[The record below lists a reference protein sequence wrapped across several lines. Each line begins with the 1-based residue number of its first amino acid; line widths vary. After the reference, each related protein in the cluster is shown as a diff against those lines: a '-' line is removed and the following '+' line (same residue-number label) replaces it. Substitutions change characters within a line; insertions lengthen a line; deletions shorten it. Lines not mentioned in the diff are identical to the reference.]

1 MRWLSAPAAARAL
14 AAAAVLAAAA
24 GSGVLA
30 HEGRSSTGY
39 SVVVGFLHEPAY
51 EGYLNAVFL
60 EVNRTGSQEQ
70 DADEP
75 KLGASGAHSGD
86 GKEREGDSEH
96 HAQAMDEEP
105 EDHAAAPAPVTGL
118 EDTLEVEVTH
128 VASAQSTV
136 MALSPLFEH
145 PGAYT
150 ADFIP
155 TQPGAYRFRFF
166 GSIEGQPFDEVFESG
181 ANTFDAIRAR
191 AGAQFPIMLPSV
203 RELEGVVRT
212 SQASADEALEAVAG
226 VRAIGIV
233 GMVIGTVGLVTAAG
247 AIALSIRSRRRA

>member
-1 MRWLSAPAAARAL
+1 MRWLSAPAAVRAL

-24 GSGVLA
+24 ASGVLA

-60 EVNRTGSQEQ
+60 EVTRTGSQQQ
-70 DADEP
+70 DADGPRNET
-75 KLGASGAHSGD
+75 ASSTHSAD
-86 GKEREGDSEH
+86 ES
-96 HAQAMDEEP
+96 DEEP
-105 EDHAAAPAPVTGL
+105 EDHAPAPVTGL
-118 EDTLEVEVTH
+118 EDTLQVEVTH
-128 VASAQSTV
+128 IASAQSTV
-136 MALSPLFEH
+136 MALAPLFGR

-166 GSIEGQPFDEVFESG
+166 GSIEGQPFDEAFESG
-181 ANTFDAIRAR
+181 ANTFDAVQAR
-191 AGAQFPIMLPSV
+191 AAAQFPIALPGV

-247 AIALSIRSRRRA
+247 AIALAIRTRRRA

>member
-1 MRWLSAPAAARAL
+1 MRWLSAPAAVRAL

-24 GSGVLA
+24 ASGVLA
-30 HEGRSSTGY
+30 HEGRSSAGY

-70 DADEP
+70 DADGPRNET
-75 KLGASGAHSGD
+75 ASSTHS
-86 GKEREGDSEH
+86 
-96 HAQAMDEEP
+96 ADEIDEVP

-136 MALSPLFEH
+136 MALAPLFGR

-166 GSIEGQPFDEVFESG
+166 GSIEGQPFDEAFESG
-181 ANTFDAIRAR
+181 ARIRIAVRAR

-233 GMVIGTVGLVTAAG
+233 GMVIGAVGLVTAAG
-247 AIALSIRSRRRA
+247 AIALSIRTRRRA

>member
-1 MRWLSAPAAARAL
+1 MRSISARAAALMLVAV
-14 AAAAVLAAAA
+14 VLAAAA

-30 HEGRSSTGY
+30 HEGRSSAGY

-60 EVNRTGSQEQ
+60 EISPARASQQQ

-75 KLGASGAHSGD
+75 ELGASGAHSGD

-136 MALSPLFEH
+136 MALAPLFGR

-166 GSIEGQPFDEVFESG
+166 GSIEGQPFDEV
-181 ANTFDAIRAR
+181 
-191 AGAQFPIMLPSV
+191 V
-203 RELEGVVRT
+203 RVGCEYVRCG
-212 SQASADEALEAVAG
+212 AVAG
-226 VRAIGIV
+226 RCPVSRHP
-233 GMVIGTVGLVTAAG
+233 
-247 AIALSIRSRRRA
+247 SQRS

>member
-1 MRWLSAPAAARAL
+1 MRSISARAAALMLVAV
-14 AAAAVLAAAA
+14 VLAAAA
-24 GSGVLA
+24 GSSVLA

-39 SVVVGFLHEPAY
+39 DVVVGFLHEPAY

-60 EVNRTGSQEQ
+60 EVTRTESQQQ
-70 DADEP
+70 DADGPRNET
-75 KLGASGAHSGD
+75 ASS
-86 GKEREGDSEH
+86 S
-96 HAQAMDEEP
+96 
-105 EDHAAAPAPVTGL
+105 HAADESGEESQGHAPAPEPVTGL
-118 EDTLEVEVTH
+118 EDTLDVEVTH
-128 VASAQSTV
+128 VVSAQSTV
-136 MALSPLFEH
+136 MTLAPLFGR

-166 GSIEGQPFDEVFESG
+166 GSIEGQPFDEAFESG
-181 ANTFDAIRAR
+181 ANTFDAVQAR
-191 AGAQFPIMLPSV
+191 AAAQFPITLPSV

-233 GMVIGTVGLVTAAG
+233 GTVGLVTAAG
-247 AIALSIRSRRRA
+247 AIALSIRTRRRA